1 MLEEMRGG
9 YGESV
14 LKEMD
19 KYGGVENV
27 SLHTMSP
34 GMVFTDMLLED
45 STPNERKFF
54 DILADEPEQV
64 GEELIQKVLPIAASD
79 ETGAN
84 IQYLDGPR
92 IAQRLLSPNLLKFL
106 AGLALPQLKLAP
118 GNRIDAD
125 GNRIRKAGEQYR
137 ENGTKV
143 MFEGME
149 ERASGL

>member
-1 MLEEMRGG
+1 MWHDIIDLRNFYQSRGG
-9 YGESV
+9 
-14 LKEMD
+14 
-19 KYGGVENV
+19 
-27 SLHTMSP
+27 
-34 GMVFTDMLLED
+34 
-45 STPNERKFF
+45 
-54 DILADEPEQV
+54 
-64 GEELIQKVLPIAASD
+64 
-79 ETGAN
+79 
-84 IQYLDGPR
+84 R

>member
-1 MLEEMRGG
+1 MPQLTQ
-9 YGESV
+9 SV

-34 GMVFTDMLLED
+34 GMVFTDMLLQD

-64 GEELIQKVLPIAASD
+64 GEELILKVLPIAASD

-106 AGLALPQLKLAP
+106 AGLAFPQLKLAP
-118 GNRIDAD
+118 GNRIDAN
-125 GNRIRKAGEQYR
+125 GNRICKEGEKYR

-149 ERASGL
+149 ERTSGL